1 MRERLV
7 LAGKV
12 ENMATRKNPLFD
24 TATTLGKI
32 LVFLGVSAIC
42 GVLVAGLLV
51 PAAAVSGS
59 AASGSIEFFD
69 TLPAE
74 LKVDP
79 PNQTTRILAAD
90 GSEIASVYTENR
102 TKVALDQISP
112 FMKDAVIAVED
123 SRFYEHGGVDTTG
136 ILRALV
142 STARGNKQ
150 GASTITQQYVNNVLN
165 ANLAAEG
172 NEDQIKLNGVNKG
185 VGDKLREMKLAIAL
199 EKEFSKEEILEGYL
213 NIVFFNRDAYGVE
226 AASRFFF
233 STSAKDLTLPQA
245 ALLAGLVNSPSAFDP
260 ITNPENAKQRR
271 DIVLG
276 LMLNQG
282 KITQADHDA
291 AVATPV
297 EPKVTQPKQGC
308 AYASSAPYFCD
319 YVLHL
324 LENNPAY
331 GDEREERQRLIYG
344 GGLTITTTL
353 DPAAQAAAQEQVN
366 ASAGANPDKWGAAM
380 VSVQPNSGKIVSM
393 AQNTS
398 FLPAEGSFDSQVN
411 FNVDKLDKDGNDLN
425 GLGGAQP
432 GSTMKPFTFAEWLN
446 EGKSMNTVVNAAQR
460 VYPLSF
466 PWRNSCGRVTGGYS
480 TLQKNQGLG
489 TAEDLQNA
497 EPQWYRSLSVLEG
510 LYNSINTVTFA
521 SAAQLDFCGIQKV
534 VDAVGLHSGLPK
546 MDQNGNI
553 VLDDAGNIAE
563 PNPKVDM
570 STLANLL
577 GSTQTAPLTMASA
590 FATFANDGKYCEP
603 IAITSV
609 TDQTGKQLPA
619 QSTSCRDAIK
629 PEVARGVNYA
639 LQEVLNRGSGSLIQP
654 RISTRTSF
662 PIGAKTGTSN
672 NNGSTWVVGHTT
684 GLATAA
690 WFGDALGS
698 QQRSGQNITVNG
710 KFYQGI
716 DGYMIAGPMFSNFM
730 SRIAP
735 AYGTE
740 PFPAP
745 PSNLVNGGGGFVT
758 RTPATTA
765 PQATQAPQA
774 PATQAPAATQPA
786 PAPSNNGSGNGN
798 GNGNGDD

>member
-1 MRERLV
+1 MKERLV
-7 LAGKV
+7 VAGKV
-12 ENMATRKNPLFD
+12 ENMVTRKNPIFD

-32 LVFLGVSAIC
+32 FGFLGVSAIC

-90 GSEIASVYTENR
+90 GSQIASVYSENR
-102 TKVALDQISP
+102 TKVSLDQISP
-112 FMKDAVIAVED
+112 FMKEAIIAVED
-123 SRFYEHGGVDTTG
+123 SRFFEHGGVDTTG
-136 ILRALV
+136 IMRALV

-172 NEDQIKLNGVNKG
+172 NEEAIKLNGVNKG

-199 EKEFSKEEILEGYL
+199 EKEFSKEQILEGYL
-213 NIVFFNRDAYGVE
+213 NIVFFNRDAYGIE
-226 AASRFFF
+226 AASKFFF
-233 STSAKDLTLPQA
+233 STNAKDLTLAQS

-260 ITNPENAKQRR
+260 ITHPENSKVRR
-271 DIVLG
+271 DLVLG

-297 EPKVTQPKQGC
+297 ETKITPARQGC
-308 AYASSAPYFCD
+308 AYASTGPYFCD

-331 GDEREERQRLIYG
+331 GADVKERQRLIYG

-353 DPAAQAAAQEQVN
+353 DPAAQASAQEQVN

-380 VSVQPNSGKIVSM
+380 VAVQPNTGKIITM

-398 FLPAEGSFDSQVN
+398 FLPAQGGFDSQVN
-411 FNVDKLDKDGNDLN
+411 FNVDQLDKNGNDLN
-425 GLGGAQP
+425 GMGGAQP
-432 GSTMKPFTFAEWLN
+432 GSTMKPFTFAEWLD
-446 EGKSMNTVVNAAQR
+446 EGKTMNTVVNAAQR
-460 VYPLSF
+460 RYPLNF
-466 PWRNSCGRVTGGYS
+466 PWKNSCGVMNGAY
-480 TLQKNQGLG
+480 N
-489 TAEDLQNA
+489 TAEKALGAADDLQNA
-497 EPQWYRSLSVLEG
+497 EPQWYRPLTVLEG

-521 SAAQLDFCGIQKV
+521 TAAQLDFCGIQKM
-534 VDAVGLHSGLPK
+534 VDAVGLHSGLPAA
-546 MDQNGNI
+546 DGT
-553 VLDDAGNIAE
+553 

-570 STLANLL
+570 FTLGNLL
-577 GSTQTAPLTMASA
+577 GSTQTSPLTMASA

-603 IAITSV
+603 IAVTSV
-609 TDQTGKQLPA
+609 TDATGKQLPA
-619 QSTSCRDAIK
+619 QSTSCRDAVK

-639 LQEVLNRGSGSLIQP
+639 LQEVLNRGSGALIQP
-654 RISTRTSF
+654 RIATKTSF

-690 WFGDALGS
+690 WYGDPLGNQS
-698 QQRSGQNITVNG
+698 RSGQNVTING

-730 SRIAP
+730 SKIAP
-735 AYGTE
+735 GYGTN

-745 PSNLVNGGGGFVT
+745 PTSMVNG
-758 RTPATTA
+758 TPARATPSPQGTT
-765 PQATQAPQA
+765 PRKA
-774 PATQAPAATQPA
+774 PAQPA
-786 PAPSNNGSGNGN
+786 PTPAPSAPGNSDN
-798 GNGNGDD
+798 KKD

>member
-1 MRERLV
+1 
-7 LAGKV
+7 
-12 ENMATRKNPLFD
+12 MATRKNPLFD

-102 TKVALDQISP
+102 TRVALDQISP

-142 STARGNKQ
+142 STARGNRQ
-150 GASTITQQYVNNVLN
+150 GASTVTQQYVNNVLN

-172 NEDQIKLNGVNKG
+172 RDEDIKLNGVNKG

-199 EKEFSKEEILEGYL
+199 EKEFSKEQILEGYL

-260 ITNPENAKQRR
+260 ISNPESSKQRR
-271 DIVLG
+271 DLVLG
-276 LMLNQG
+276 LMLDQG

-297 EPKVTQPKQGC
+297 ETKITPARQGC
-308 AYASSAPYFCD
+308 AYASTAPYFCD

-331 GDEREERQRLIYG
+331 GADAKERQRLIYG

-398 FLPAEGSFDSQVN
+398 FLPAEGAFDSQVN

-432 GSTMKPFTFAEWLN
+432 GSTMKPFTFAQWLN

-460 VYPLSF
+460 RYPLNF
-466 PWRNSCGRVTGGYS
+466 PWRNSCGEVTGAYN
-480 TLQKNQGLG
+480 TAQKALG
-489 TAEDLQNA
+489 AADDLQNA
-497 EPQWYRSLSVLEG
+497 EPQWYRPLSVLEG

-534 VDAVGLHSGLPK
+534 VDAVGLHGGLPA
-546 MDQNGNI
+546 NG
-553 VLDDAGNIAE
+553 E
-563 PNPKVDM
+563 PNPKINM

-603 IAITSV
+603 IAITAV
-609 TDQTGKQLPA
+609 TDQTGAALPA
-619 QSTSCRDAIK
+619 QSSNCRDALK

-639 LQEVLNRGSGSLIQP
+639 LQETLNRGSGALIQP

-690 WFGDALGS
+690 WFGDALGA
-698 QQRSGQNITVNG
+698 QDRAGQNITVNG

-745 PSNLVNGGGGFVT
+745 PSNLLNGGGGTNT

-765 PQATQAPQA
+765 PRAPAAPQATRAPQA
-774 PATQAPAATQPA
+774 PAPAPPAPAAPQPA
-786 PAPSNNGSGNGN
+786 PEPSNNGNGNENGN
-798 GNGNGDD
+798 G

>member
-1 MRERLV
+1 
-7 LAGKV
+7 
-12 ENMATRKNPLFD
+12 MATRKNPLFD

-32 LVFLGVSAIC
+32 LVFLGVSALC

-112 FMKDAVIAVED
+112 FMKEAVIAVED

-150 GASTITQQYVNNVLN
+150 GASTVTQQYVNNVLN

-199 EKEFSKEEILEGYL
+199 EKEFSKEQILEGYL

-226 AASRFFF
+226 AASRYFF
-233 STSAKDLTLPQA
+233 STSAKDLSLPQA

-260 ITNPENAKQRR
+260 ITNPERSKERR
-271 DIVLG
+271 DLVLG
-276 LMLNQG
+276 LMLSQG

-297 EPKVTQPKQGC
+297 ETKVTQPKQGC
-308 AYASSAPYFCD
+308 AYAATAPYFCD

-331 GDEREERQRLIYG
+331 GADLKERQRLIYG

-353 DPAAQAAAQEQVN
+353 DPNAQAAAQEQVN

-380 VSVQPNSGKIVSM
+380 VSVQPNTGKIISM

-398 FLPAEGSFDSQVN
+398 FLPGEGSFDSQLN

-425 GLGGAQP
+425 GMGGAQP

-460 VYPLSF
+460 RYPLNF
-466 PWRNSCGRVTGGYS
+466 PWRNTCGQVTGAYN
-480 TLQKNQGLG
+480 TAQKALG
-489 TAEDLQNA
+489 AADDLQNA
-497 EPQWYRSLSVLEG
+497 EPQWYRPLSVLEG

-534 VDAVGLHSGLPK
+534 VDAVGLHSGLPSA
-546 MDQNGNI
+546 D
-553 VLDDAGNIAE
+553 E

-570 STLANLL
+570 STLGNLL
-577 GSTQTAPLTMASA
+577 GSTQTSPLTMASA
-590 FATFANDGKYCEP
+590 FATFANDGKFCEA

-609 TDQTGKQLPA
+609 TDATGKQLPA

-629 PEVARGVNYA
+629 PDVARGVNYA

-690 WFGDALGS
+690 WFGDALGA
-698 QQRSGQNITVNG
+698 QDRAGQNITVNG

-730 SRIAP
+730 SKIAP
-735 AYGTE
+735 AYGTN

-745 PSNLVNGGGGFVT
+745 PSNLLNGGTT
-758 RTPATTA
+758 RSTTPVA
-765 PQATQAPQA
+765 PQATQAPAA
-774 PATQAPAATQPA
+774 PATQPA
-786 PAPSNNGSGNGN
+786 PQPSNNGN
-798 GNGNGDD
+798 GNGNG

>member
-1 MRERLV
+1 MV
-7 LAGKV
+7 P
-12 ENMATRKNPLFD
+12 RKNPIFD

-59 AASGSIEFFD
+59 AASGSIDFFD

-90 GSEIASVYTENR
+90 GSQIASVYSENR
-102 TKVALDQISP
+102 TKVSLDQISP
-112 FMKDAVIAVED
+112 NMKNAILAVED

-136 ILRALV
+136 IMRALV
-142 STARGNKQ
+142 ATARGNKQ

-172 NEDQIKLNGVNKG
+172 NEEAIKLNGVNKG
-185 VGDKLREMKLAIAL
+185 VGDKLREMKLSIAL
-199 EKEFSKEEILEGYL
+199 EKTFSKDQILEGYL
-213 NIVFFNRDAYGVE
+213 NIVFFNRDAYGIE
-226 AASRFFF
+226 AASKFFF
-233 STSAKDLTLPQA
+233 STTAKDLTLPQA

-260 ITNPENAKQRR
+260 ITNPENSKARR
-271 DIVLG
+271 DLVLG
-276 LMLNQG
+276 LMLDQH
-282 KITQADHDA
+282 KITQEEHDA

-297 EPKVTQPKQGC
+297 ETKVTPARQGC
-308 AYASSAPYFCD
+308 AYASTAPYFCD

-331 GDEREERQRLIYG
+331 GAEVKERQRLIYG

-353 DPAAQAAAQEQVN
+353 DPVAQASAQEQAN
-366 ASAGANPDKWGAAM
+366 ASAGANPNKWGAAM
-380 VSVQPNSGKIVSM
+380 VSVVPSSGKIVTM

-398 FLPAEGSFDSQVN
+398 FLPAEGGFDSQVN
-411 FNVDKLDKDGNDLN
+411 FNVDQLDKNGADLN

-460 VYPLSF
+460 RYPLSY
-466 PWRNSCGRVTGGYS
+466 PWKNTCGRVTGGYN
-480 TLQKNQGLG
+480 TAEKGLG
-489 TAEDLQNA
+489 AADDLQNA
-497 EPQWYRSLSVLEG
+497 EPQFYRSMPVLYG
-510 LYNSINTVTFA
+510 LYNSINTATFA

-534 VDAVGLHSGLPK
+534 VDAVGLHSGLPNK
-546 MDQNGNI
+546 DG
-553 VLDDAGNIAE
+553 E
-563 PNPKVDM
+563 PNPKIDM

-577 GSTQTAPLTMASA
+577 GSTQTSPLTMASA

-609 TDQTGKQLPA
+609 TDQAGKQLPA
-619 QSTSCRDAIK
+619 QSTNCRDAIK

-639 LQEVLNRGSGSLIQP
+639 LQEVLNVGSGSLIQP
-654 RISTRTSF
+654 RLSTRTNF
-662 PIGAKTGTSN
+662 PVAAKTGTSN
-672 NNGSTWVVGHTT
+672 LNESTWVVGHTT

-690 WFGDALGS
+690 WFGDPLGA
-698 QQRSGQNITVNG
+698 QNRPGRDLTFNG
-710 KFYQGI
+710 KFYESL
-716 DGYMIAGPMFSNFM
+716 DGYMIAGPMFSKFM
-730 SRIAP
+730 AQIAP
-735 AYGTE
+735 GYGTA

-745 PSNLVNGGGGFVT
+745 PAEMVNGT
-758 RTPATTA
+758 QARTPTVPIT
-765 PQATQAPQA
+765 PNVPTS
-774 PATQAPAATQPA
+774 PATVPA
-786 PAPSNNGSGNGN
+786 PAPVPSTPAADTPGNGTGNGN
-798 GNGNGDD
+798 NSDKKG

>member
-1 MRERLV
+1 
-7 LAGKV
+7 
-12 ENMATRKNPLFD
+12 MATRNNPLFD

-32 LVFLGVSAIC
+32 LLFLGVSAIC

-59 AASGSIEFFD
+59 AASGSISFFD
-69 TLPAE
+69 SLPAE

-79 PNQTTRILAAD
+79 PSQTTRILAAD

-102 TKVALDQISP
+102 TKVPLDQISP
-112 FMKDAVIAVED
+112 NMKNAIIAVED

-142 STARGNKQ
+142 STVRGNKQ

-165 ANLAAEG
+165 ANLAAAGE
-172 NEDQIKLNGVNKG
+172 EDQIKLNGVNKG

-199 EKEFSKEEILEGYL
+199 EKEFSKDQILEGYL
-213 NIVFFNRDAYGVE
+213 NIVFFNRDAYGIE
-226 AASRFFF
+226 AASRYFF
-233 STSAKDLTLPQA
+233 STTAKDLTLPQA

-260 ITNPENAKQRR
+260 ITNPEKSKQRR
-271 DIVLG
+271 DLVLG
-276 LMLNQG
+276 LMKDQG
-282 KITQADHDA
+282 KITAEEYQA

-297 EPKVTQPKQGC
+297 QPKVTQPKQGC
-308 AYASSAPYFCD
+308 AYAATAPYFCD
-319 YVLHL
+319 YILHL

-331 GDEREERQRLIYG
+331 GADKSQRQHVIYG

-353 DPAAQAAAQEQVN
+353 DPKAQATAQEQV
-366 ASAGANPDKWGAAM
+366 AAATGANPDKWGSSM
-380 VSVQPNSGKIVSM
+380 VSVQPGTGKIIAM
-393 AQNTS
+393 AQNTT
-398 FLPAEGSFDSQVN
+398 FLPGQGFDSQLN

-425 GLGGAQP
+425 GVGGFQP

-446 EGKSMNTVVNAAQR
+446 EGKTMNTVVNAAQR
-460 VYPLSF
+460 VYPIGY
-466 PWRNSCGRVTGGYS
+466 PWRDTCGKVNGAYNTA
-480 TLQKNQGLG
+480 QKSLG
-489 TAEDLQNA
+489 AADDLQNA
-497 EPQWYRSLSVLEG
+497 EPQWYRPLTVLEG

-521 SAAQLDFCGIQKV
+521 SAAQLDFCGIQKIA
-534 VDAVGLHSGLPK
+534 DAVGLHSGLPQT
-546 MDQNGNI
+546 DGNGNI
-553 VLDDAGNIAE
+553 VLDNAGNVAD

-570 STLANLL
+570 MTLGNLL
-577 GSTQTAPLTMASA
+577 GSTQTSPLTMASA

-609 TDQTGKQLPA
+609 VDGTGKQLPA
-619 QSTSCRDAIK
+619 QSSNCRDAIK

-639 LQEVLNRGSGSLIQP
+639 LQEVLNKGSGSLIRP
-654 RISTRTSF
+654 RISTKTSF

-672 NNGSTWVVGHTT
+672 LNGSTWVVGHTT

-690 WFGDALGS
+690 WFGDPLGG
-698 QQRSGQNITVNG
+698 QTRAGQNVTING

-730 SRIAP
+730 SAIAP
-735 AYGTE
+735 AYGTN

-745 PSNLVNGGGGFVT
+745 PSNMVNG
-758 RTPATTA
+758 TTQTTTQAPVPA
-765 PQATQAPQA
+765 PQATQAPAPAPQPTQA
-774 PATQAPAATQPA
+774 PATQAPAPVTNGTG
-786 PAPSNNGSGNGN
+786 NNAKGKG
-798 GNGNGDD
+798 

>member
-1 MRERLV
+1 
-7 LAGKV
+7 
-12 ENMATRKNPLFD
+12 MATRKNPLFD

-112 FMKDAVIAVED
+112 FVKEAVIAVED
-123 SRFYEHGGVDTTG
+123 SRFYDHGGVDTTG

-142 STARGNKQ
+142 STARGNRQ

-199 EKEFSKEEILEGYL
+199 EKEFSKEQILEGYL
-213 NIVFFNRDAYGVE
+213 NIVFFNRDAYGIE

-260 ITNPENAKQRR
+260 INNPDNAKQRR
-271 DIVLG
+271 DLVLG
-276 LMLNQG
+276 LMLNQK
-282 KITQADHDA
+282 KITQEEHDA

-297 EPKVTQPKQGC
+297 ETKVTQPKQGC

-331 GDEREERQRLIYG
+331 GAELDQRKRLIYG

-353 DPAAQAAAQEQVN
+353 DPVAQAAAQEQVN

-380 VSVQPNSGKIVSM
+380 VSVQPNSGKIISM

-398 FLPAEGSFDSQVN
+398 FLPAENSFDSQVN

-446 EGKSMNTVVNAAQR
+446 EGKSMNTVVNSAQR
-460 VYPLSF
+460 VYPLGF
-466 PWRNSCGRVTGGYS
+466 NWRHTCGKVTGGYS
-480 TLQKNQGLG
+480 TAQKNQGLG
-489 TAEDLQNA
+489 TADDLQNA
-497 EPQWYRSLSVLEG
+497 EPQWYRPLSVLEG

-534 VDAVGLHSGLPK
+534 VDSVGLHSGLPK
-546 MDQNGNI
+546 LDQNGN
-553 VLDDAGNIAE
+553 VELDDAGNVAD
-563 PNPKVDM
+563 PNPKVNM
-570 STLANLL
+570 SLLGNLL
-577 GSTQTAPLTMASA
+577 GSTQTSPLTMASA
-590 FATFANDGKYCEP
+590 FATFANDGKYCEA
-603 IAITSV
+603 IAITAV
-609 TDQTGKQLPA
+609 TDATGKQLPA
-619 QSTSCRDAIK
+619 QSSNCRDAIK

-654 RISTRTSF
+654 RISTRTNF

-690 WFGDALGS
+690 WFGDALGA
-698 QQRSGQNITVNG
+698 QQRPGQNITVNG

-716 DGYMIAGPMFSNFM
+716 DGYMIAGPMFSRYM
-730 SRIAP
+730 AQIAP
-735 AYGTE
+735 GYGTE
-740 PFPAP
+740 AFPAP
-745 PSNLVNGGGGFVT
+745 PSNLLNGGGGT
-758 RTPATTA
+758 APRTPATTA
-765 PQATQAPQA
+765 PQATQAPAPAPSA
-774 PATQAPAATQPA
+774 PATQQPA
-786 PAPSNNGSGNGN
+786 PAPEATSSGNGNNNGN
-798 GNGNGDD
+798 GNG

>member
-1 MRERLV
+1 
-7 LAGKV
+7 
-12 ENMATRKNPLFD
+12 MASRKNPLFD

-32 LVFLGVSAIC
+32 LLFLGVSAIC

-59 AASGSIEFFD
+59 AASGSIDFFD
-69 TLPAE
+69 ALPAE

-102 TKVALDQISP
+102 TKVSLDQISP
-112 FMKDAVIAVED
+112 NMKNAIIAVED

-199 EKEFSKEEILEGYL
+199 EKEFSKDQILEGYL
-213 NIVFFNRDAYGVE
+213 NIVFFNRDAYGIE
-226 AASRFFF
+226 AASRYFF

-260 ITNPENAKQRR
+260 IANPEKSKQRR
-271 DIVLG
+271 DLVLG
-276 LMLNQG
+276 LMLDQH
-282 KITQADHDA
+282 KITQEEHDA

-308 AYASSAPYFCD
+308 AYAATAPYFCD

-331 GDEREERQRLIYG
+331 GSDINDRRRLIYG

-353 DPAAQAAAQEQVN
+353 DPNAQATAQEQVN

-380 VSVQPNSGKIVSM
+380 VSVQPGSGKIISM
-393 AQNTS
+393 AQNTT
-398 FLPAEGSFDSQVN
+398 FLPGQGFDSQLN

-425 GLGGAQP
+425 GMGGAQP

-446 EGKSMNTVVNAAQR
+446 EGKTMNTVVNAAQR
-460 VYPLSF
+460 VYPIGF
-466 PWRNSCGRVTGGYS
+466 PWRNTCGKVQGAYS
-480 TLQKNQGLG
+480 TAQKNQGLD
-489 TAEDLQNA
+489 AADDLQNA
-497 EPQWYRSLSVLEG
+497 ETKWYRPLTVLEG

-534 VDAVGLHSGLPK
+534 VDAVGLHGGLPSA
-546 MDQNGNI
+546 DGS
-553 VLDDAGNIAE
+553 D
-563 PNPKVDM
+563 PNPSVNM
-570 STLANLL
+570 MTLGNLL

-609 TDQTGKQLPA
+609 TDGTGKQLPA
-619 QSTSCRDAIK
+619 QSSSCRDAIK

-639 LQEVLNRGSGSLIQP
+639 LQEVLNQGSGSLIKP

-690 WFGDALGS
+690 WFGDPLGA
-698 QQRSGQNITVNG
+698 QDRAGQNITVNG
-710 KFYQGI
+710 QFYPGI
-716 DGYMIAGPMFSNFM
+716 DGYMIAGPMFSNYM
-730 SRIAP
+730 AKIAP
-735 AYGTE
+735 AYGTN

-745 PSNLVNGGGGFVT
+745 PSNMINGST
-758 RTPATTA
+758 RSTTPSTSAPQAPTA
-765 PQATQAPQA
+765 PQATQAPA
-774 PATQAPAATQPA
+774 PQPT
-786 PAPSNNGSGNGN
+786 SNGN
-798 GNGNGDD
+798 GNSNGKGNG